1 MKNIIKNECKRTI
14 FILCLFVVVASLIQI
29 YRVNAAY
36 PSAKQVYIPFS
47 KTHTLQEGI
56 NLSVISSKWLNNEDV
71 REKYGEYMDLGNS
84 NMKVAYVTVEIQN
97 IAEKEM
103 IVPLYKLYIESDLHY
118 CNGLDLE
125 MYMIDNIYQS
135 VEINL
140 KPKEKV
146 SVSLPYSI
154 YNFQFKKD
162 EWNSIEDYNFY
173 LVNDRYPV
181 KYCWELK

>member
-1 MKNIIKNECKRTI
+1 MNRKKNIFII
-14 FILCLFVVVASLIQI
+14 GILCLFVVTASFIQI

-47 KTHTLQEGI
+47 KIHMLEEGI
-56 NLSVISSKWLNNEDV
+56 NLSVISSKWLNNEAV
-71 REKYGEYMDLGNS
+71 REKYGEYMGLGS
-84 NMKVAYVTVEIQN
+84 SDMKVVYATVEIQN
-97 IAEKEM
+97 ITDKEM
-103 IVPLYKLYIESDLHY
+103 KVPLYKLYIESDLHY

-125 MYMIDNIYQS
+125 MYMIDNTNQP

-140 KPKEKV
+140 KSKEKV
-146 SVSLPYSI
+146 TVSLPYSI
-154 YNFQFKKD
+154 YSFQFKEN

-173 LVNDRYPV
+173 LVNSRYPV